1 MVDVVGGESVSLSV
15 PGLQAR
21 HGILPVGSKRA
32 FVHVASILSIGLMQ
46 NMQDIDKDDAAL
58 VRMVLSGDK
67 DAFGILV
74 ERHSQAIHQQMRN
87 YSRDLRIS
95 EELAHD
101 VFVEA
106 FMCLGKYRGDAPFY
120 NWLSRIATF
129 TGCKHWKSRDRKKGT
144 VEFSEE
150 RDWVQSEL
158 QSGGKDPE
166 QAKRLAYDL
175 LAALPDND
183 RIVLTLS
190 YLENCS
196 HDEIA
201 ERLGWR
207 KSLIAMRIF
216 KAKGKLR
223 KLAEKEPWKGKVRWM
238 IS

>member
-1 MVDVVGGESVSLSV
+1 M
-15 PGLQAR
+15 
-21 HGILPVGSKRA
+21 
-32 FVHVASILSIGLMQ
+32 ASC
-46 NMQDIDKDDAAL
+46 DEDDMTI
-58 VRMVLSGDK
+58 VNRVLAGDN
-67 DAFGILV
+67 DAFAGLV
-74 ERHSQAIHQQMRN
+74 DRYGQAIHQQMRN
-87 YSRDLRIS
+87 YSRDLQIC

-106 FMCLGKYRGDAPFY
+106 FLSLGKYRGDAPFY

-129 TGCKHWKSRDRKKGT
+129 SGYKHWKNRDKKKRD

-150 RDWVQSEL
+150 RDWVQNDLPREE
-158 QSGGKDPE
+158 KDPE
-166 QAKRLAYDL
+166 QAKKLAYSM
-175 LAALPDND
+175 LATLPDND

-190 YLENCS
+190 YVEKCS

-216 KAKGKLR
+216 KAKRKLQ
-223 KLAEKEPWKGKVRWM
+223 KLAEKEPWKGKVQWM